1 MTPEGRVKAKVKRA
15 LATLRRHYHFMPVQ
29 NGMGA
34 PALDYFC
41 CISGLFIAIE
51 TKVPGKGLTD
61 RQRLTANAI
70 VAAHGI
76 VYVIH
81 DDHEIEQMIYA
92 LNHGIFVNVI
102 HNDANNCFTR

>member
-15 LATLRRHYHFMPVQ
+15 LATLRYHYHFMPVQ

-41 CISGLFIAIE
+41 CIGGLFIAIE
-51 TKVPGKGLTD
+51 TKVPGKELTN
-61 RQRLTANAI
+61 RQRVTANAI

-81 DDHEIEQMIYA
+81 DDHEIEQMMRA
-92 LNHGIFVNVI
+92 LHGGVFVSAI
-102 HNDANNCFTR
+102 HNDS